1 MADPSQDV
9 TLVSQVL
16 AGDKRSFTQLVDM
29 HKNKIYGLLRG
40 LGASP
45 QDAQD
50 YTQEAFLKAYRKLAG
65 FREESSFASWLY
77 AIAVNVMNDAGRR
90 KKPEPVEADVLIR
103 VQHHHT
109 ETPESAY
116 LRKETGGEVQQLLQQ
131 LPDKYRIVLLLRY
144 TNELSYDEIAAI
156 AGIEVNQVHNRLHRA
171 KKSLRKK
178 FKEKEGMIHEML
190 EACSD
195 KRVHSVWK

>member
-9 TLVSQVL
+9 ALVRQVL
-16 AGDKRSFTQLVDM
+16 AGDKKSYAQLVNT

-77 AIAVNVMNDAGRR
+77 AIAVNVMKDAGRR
-90 KKPEPVEADVLIR
+90 KKPEPVEAEMLIR
-103 VQHHHT
+103 AQHQA

-116 LRKETGGEVQQLLQQ
+116 LRKETGGEVQLLLQQ
-131 LPDKYRIVLLLRY
+131 LPDKYRIILLLRY
-144 TNELSYDEIAAI
+144 TNELSYDEIADM
-156 AGIEVNQVHNRLHRA
+156 AGIDVNQVRNRLHRA

-178 FKEKEGMIHEML
+178 LKEKEGMLHEML

-195 KRVHSVWK
+195 QRVHSLWK